1 MFKRIPR
8 GTPDHRIVRN
18 DDPPDYYDD
27 APDPIEGYCA
37 LCGGFVEGIPDGEG
51 AYSPCCDADILDDPP
66 EGYDEEKGLT
76 SGA

>member
-1 MFKRIPR
+1 MFRRIPP

-18 DDPPDYYDD
+18 DD
-27 APDPIEGYCA
+27 APDTIEGYCA
-37 LCGGFVEGIPDGEG
+37 LCGGFVEGIPDEEG